1 MGDNSVENCNDW
13 IAKALTHLPQVDD
26 FTKVFYKPVLWDN
39 IINTSCE
46 IALRW
51 VPQNPID

>member
-26 FTKVFYKPVLWDN
+26 FTKIFYKPVLWDN